1 MGLMASFERGM
12 ERFLVPVAIKLNSQK
27 HVAAVRDGF
36 VFTFPIIM
44 ASSLIILI
52 NFAILSPD
60 GFIAGLLHLNSI
72 FPNLEKAQA
81 IFTPVMNGSVNIMS
95 IMIAFLVARNVAI
108 SYEQDDLLCGLTA
121 IGAFFIVY
129 TPYQMIDG
137 QAFLTTKYLG
147 AQGLFV
153 AVIVALITSEIFCRL
168 ARNPKI
174 TITMPAA
181 VPPAVARSF
190 KVLLPIFFVMVF
202 FSALNYCLTLISPA
216 GLNDLIYTLIQ
227 TPLKH
232 MGTNIFAV
240 IILGAVGNFLWVLG
254 IHGPNTTS
262 AIRETVFSE
271 ANLENLSW
279 AAQHGTTWGAPYPI
293 TWTSINDAFANCGG
307 SGMTLGL
314 LLAIFIASKRAEY
327 RDLAKM
333 SFIPGIFNIN
343 EPIMFGLPIVLNPIM
358 MVPFIMVPIVNCAI
372 GYFFVSMEIIP
383 PVAYAVPWTTPG
395 PLIAFLGT
403 GGNWLALL
411 VGFSCVAAGVGIE
424 NWALGVGLFDM
435 SLSRDDVDVYSRD
448 FTRTSQMNTNSV
460 DVRYRNIPLWDDAT
474 LSLMAKY
481 SAPNKTDQ
489 QQDNENDDSYFEM
502 KDSWMLTSV
511 LRQNLQRDTFNE
523 FTLQVANNSYASSFA
538 SFSDA
543 SNTMAH
549 GRYYYGDHTNGIAWR
564 LISQGEMYLTDNII
578 MANALVYSHGED
590 VYSYE
595 SGAHSDFDSI
605 RTVIRPAW
613 IWNTW
618 NQTGLELGWFKQQN
632 KTQQGVTL
640 NESAYKTTLWHAL
653 KVGESILGSRPEIR
667 FYGTYINILD
677 NELSNFK
684 FNENSKDEFMA
695 GIQAEVWW

>member
-95 IMIAFLVARNVAI
+95 IMIAFLVARNMAI

-333 SFIPGIFNIN
+333 SFIPGIFNIKLVASALAVQTGKSIN
-343 EPIMFGLPIVLNPIM
+343 PEFNIGCMIAMCPIYPLTCAPNDMMMATKAMHRRYWFTDVHARGYYPQHMLNYFARKGFNLDITPEDNAILASGCVDFIGFSYYMSFTTQFSPDNPQLDYVEPRDLVSNPYIDTSEWGWQIDPAGLRYSLNWFWDHFQLPLFIVENGFGAVDQRQADGT
-358 MVPFIMVPIVNCAI
+358 VNDHYRIDYFASHIREMKKAVVEDGVDLI
-372 GYFFVSMEIIP
+372 GYTPWGCIDLVSAGTGEMKKRYGMIYVDKDNEGKGTLERIRK
-383 PVAYAVPWTTPG
+383 ASFYWYRD
-395 PLIAFLGT
+395 LIANNG
-403 GGNWLALL
+403 
-411 VGFSCVAAGVGIE
+411 E
-424 NWALGVGLFDM
+424 N
-435 SLSRDDVDVYSRD
+435 
-448 FTRTSQMNTNSV
+448 
-460 DVRYRNIPLWDDAT
+460 I
-474 LSLMAKY
+474 
-481 SAPNKTDQ
+481 
-489 QQDNENDDSYFEM
+489 
-502 KDSWMLTSV
+502 
-511 LRQNLQRDTFNE
+511 
-523 FTLQVANNSYASSFA
+523 
-538 SFSDA
+538 
-543 SNTMAH
+543 
-549 GRYYYGDHTNGIAWR
+549 
-564 LISQGEMYLTDNII
+564 
-578 MANALVYSHGED
+578 
-590 VYSYE
+590 
-595 SGAHSDFDSI
+595 
-605 RTVIRPAW
+605 
-613 IWNTW
+613 
-618 NQTGLELGWFKQQN
+618 
-632 KTQQGVTL
+632 
-640 NESAYKTTLWHAL
+640 
-653 KVGESILGSRPEIR
+653 
-667 FYGTYINILD
+667 
-677 NELSNFK
+677 
-684 FNENSKDEFMA
+684 
-695 GIQAEVWW
+695 

>member
-95 IMIAFLVARNVAI
+95 IMIAFLVARNMAI

-181 VPPAVARSF
+181 VPPAIARSF

-271 ANLENLSW
+271 AN
-279 AAQHGTTWGAPYPI
+279 
-293 TWTSINDAFANCGG
+293 
-307 SGMTLGL
+307 
-314 LLAIFIASKRAEY
+314 
-327 RDLAKM
+327 
-333 SFIPGIFNIN
+333 FNIN

-411 VGFSCVAAGVGIE
+411 VGFLC
-424 NWALGVGLFDM
+424 LGV
-435 SLSRDDVDVYSRD
+435 
-448 FTRTSQMNTNSV
+448 
-460 DVRYRNIPLWDDAT
+460 AT
-474 LSLMAKY
+474 MIYLPFVIA
-481 SAPNKTDQ
+481 ANK
-489 QQDNENDDSYFEM
+489 
-502 KDSWMLTSV
+502 V
-511 LRQNLQRDTFNE
+511 
-523 FTLQVANNSYASSFA
+523 NNM
-538 SFSDA
+538 
-543 SNTMAH
+543 T
-549 GRYYYGDHTNGIAWR
+549 TNG
-564 LISQGEMYLTDNII
+564 
-578 MANALVYSHGED
+578 
-590 VYSYE
+590 
-595 SGAHSDFDSI
+595 
-605 RTVIRPAW
+605 
-613 IWNTW
+613 
-618 NQTGLELGWFKQQN
+618 
-632 KTQQGVTL
+632 
-640 NESAYKTTLWHAL
+640 
-653 KVGESILGSRPEIR
+653 
-667 FYGTYINILD
+667 
-677 NELSNFK
+677 
-684 FNENSKDEFMA
+684 
-695 GIQAEVWW
+695 

>member
-411 VGFSCVAAGVGIE
+411 VGFL
-424 NWALGVGLFDM
+424 WFDM